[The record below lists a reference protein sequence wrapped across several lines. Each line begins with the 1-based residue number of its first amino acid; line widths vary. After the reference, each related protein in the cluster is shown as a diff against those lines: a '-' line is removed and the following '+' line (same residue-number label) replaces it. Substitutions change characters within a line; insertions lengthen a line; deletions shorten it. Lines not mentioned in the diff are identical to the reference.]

1 MPPPSVRRR
10 LRAVASQLA
19 CPAAAVGAAP
29 DQSDRAGI
37 ADVGRLPDA
46 RGTGLYSEP
55 RLLTNAQMAE
65 FLAQGY
71 LSLPVDDVVS
81 IKLSCR
87 VVLLV
92 LLTCCPAAP
101 QAPSVHRELHANAE
115 RAWQKSGG
123 DGGAGLG
130 NNIWPALPQLGDVL
144 RSSVVHGFVH
154 SILGEGY
161 TMNAHRHMHD
171 SSKQGDQKYHKGA
184 RRRARH
190 LDPARHRC

>member
-71 LSLPVDDVVS
+71 LSLPVDDV
-81 IKLSCR
+81 
-87 VVLLV
+87 
-92 LLTCCPAAP
+92 
-101 QAPSVHRELHANAE
+101 APSVHRELHANAE

>member
-1 MPPPSVRRR
+1 MPPPSARRR
-10 LRAVASQLA
+10 LSAGASQLA

-81 IKLSCR
+81 SPLTETTLALS
-87 VVLLV
+87 
-92 LLTCCPAAP
+92 
-101 QAPSVHRELHANAE
+101 Q
-115 RAWQKSGG
+115 
-123 DGGAGLG
+123 
-130 NNIWPALPQLGDVL
+130 
-144 RSSVVHGFVH
+144 
-154 SILGEGY
+154 
-161 TMNAHRHMHD
+161 
-171 SSKQGDQKYHKGA
+171 
-184 RRRARH
+184 
-190 LDPARHRC
+190 